1 VMMADIHGFAAS
13 TNAFYRW
20 EMQSIYESAGSWP
33 ADVIEVS
40 EEEAATYMGAPPPG
54 QTRAAGPDG
63 HPMWIDLPPPSLADQ
78 ANALLHGT
86 VTVQCAAVPALDA
99 EYAVDPTT
107 RVAMNGV
114 TSAVNAGHG
123 LPSGGASF
131 NWPDAANAA
140 HDWPEP
146 QFMAFAD
153 AVSKFVYQATQVA
166 GGHDTTLPSTTL
178 TI

>member
-1 VMMADIHGFAAS
+1 MAQHVYSAS
-13 TNAFYRW
+13 TNAFYPTAL
-20 EMQSIYESAGSWP
+20 QATYEAAGTWP
-33 ADVIEVS
+33 DDVIEVTD
-40 EEEAATYMGAPPPG
+40 EEEATYMGAPPPG
-54 QTRAAGPDG
+54 QTRGAGPDG
-63 HPMWIDLPPPSLADQ
+63 HPTWVDLPPPSLADQ
-78 ANALLHGT
+78 ASAMLQGT